1 MSPPGP
7 SLTKAMAGKVA
18 DVPSCSYSPGLSL
31 EVGCMAVGTQHC
43 VLRGTMRRNHTG
55 ILSFLQSIGLLHE
68 NLLKSCFPE
77 EKLAP
82 LI

>member
-1 MSPPGP
+1 
-7 SLTKAMAGKVA
+7 
-18 DVPSCSYSPGLSL
+18 
-31 EVGCMAVGTQHC
+31 MAVGTQHC